1 MKKLFVLLLTGLFGL
16 QSYALEAMTDSDL
29 QAIDGQA
36 GADLSLKLT
45 LNQKLVNG
53 KYVFDNGNDGVCKDV
68 QFCRIA
74 LVVNNRYIKNNLPNS
89 VDGNKLWLIMKGV
102 QGTVNI
108 QKMGLDGVDL
118 SYKTKGGTDK
128 LKAAMQISFDG
139 GKPIEIRNLG
149 FDSLAFAQ
157 DKFSSTATTETGSTV
172 QGDYGFLQVDR
183 YNTTNAPGS
192 NYDHGRETGFMG
204 LQMNG
209 NLVLQSKIM
218 MFGCD
223 GNHPRC

>member
-1 MKKLFVLLLTGLFGL
+1 MKKLSVLLLTGLF
-16 QSYALEAMTDSDL
+16 ALPSFAMEAMSDGDL

-36 GADLSLKLT
+36 GADLSLKLS

-53 KYVFDNGNDGVCKDV
+53 KYVFDNGTGSVCEAV
-68 QFCRIA
+68 EFCRIG
-74 LVVNNRYIKNNLPNS
+74 LVVNNRYIKNGQLNS
-89 VDGNKLWLIMKGV
+89 VDGNKLWMVLKGV

-118 SYKTKGGTDK
+118 TYKTKGGTEK
-128 LKAAMQISFDG
+128 LKAAMQISFDAD
-139 GKPIEIRNLG
+139 KPIQIRNLG
-149 FDSLAFAQ
+149 FNALAFAQ
-157 DKFSSTATTETGSTV
+157 DNFSSTATSETGSSNKA
-172 QGDYGFLQVDR
+172 DYGFLKVEH
-183 YNTTNAPGS
+183 YNSTNAPRS
-192 NYDHGRETGFMG
+192 IYDHGRETGFMG

-209 NLVLQSKIM
+209 NLVLQGKVM

>member
-1 MKKLFVLLLTGLFGL
+1 MKKLSVLLLTGLFAL
-16 QSYALEAMTDSDL
+16 PCFALEAMSDGDL

-36 GADLSLKLT
+36 GADLSLKIS

-68 QFCRIA
+68 EFCRIG
-74 LVVNNRYIKNNLPNS
+74 LVVNNRYIKNGQLNS
-89 VDGNKLWLIMKGV
+89 VDGNKLWMVLKGV

-118 SYKTKGGTDK
+118 TYKTKGGTEK
-128 LKAAMQISFDG
+128 LKAAMQISFDAD
-139 GKPIEIRNLG
+139 KPIQIRNLG
-149 FDSLAFAQ
+149 FNALAFAQ
-157 DKFSSTATTETGSTV
+157 DNFSSTATTETGSSNKS
-172 QGDYGFLQVDR
+172 DYGFLKVEH
-183 YNTTNAPGS
+183 YNTSNAPGAV
-192 NYDHGRETGFMG
+192 YDHGRETGFMG

-209 NLVLQSKIM
+209 NLVLQSKVM